1 MIANKVEVISSNG
14 DVIEFHLGVF
24 DAENYGI
31 IKISNDQQ
39 EIVLPVLEM
48 DIGQDTN
55 TLELS
60 IKFKDLTVYAD
71 PSTFQRLRPSLV
83 DLEKNDGE
91 DRTASND
98 MEVH

>member
-24 DAENYGI
+24 DAESYGI
-31 IKISNDQQ
+31 IRISNDQQ
-39 EIVLPVLEM
+39 EVVLPVLEM

-91 DRTASND
+91 DRTASDD
-98 MEVH
+98 MEVR